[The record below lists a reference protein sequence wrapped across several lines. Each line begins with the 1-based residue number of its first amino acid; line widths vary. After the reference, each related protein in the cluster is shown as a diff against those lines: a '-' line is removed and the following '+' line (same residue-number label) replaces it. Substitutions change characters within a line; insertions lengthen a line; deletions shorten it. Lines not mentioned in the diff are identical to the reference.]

1 MYSNTAGS
9 IIHSNHVNFF
19 PNSPLGFQLKRAIMS
34 LPSKTKTI
42 HIVEYKSINSH
53 LYAVQS
59 KAMDPFKDP

>member
-1 MYSNTAGS
+1 MYSNTAGG

-19 PNSPLGFQLKRAIMS
+19 PNSPLGFQLKHTIIS
-34 LPSKTKTI
+34 LPSKTKTFNI
-42 HIVEYKSINSH
+42 LEYTSINSH